1 MEILRNAI
9 QASPTSPTSPAQDP
23 LAQSL
28 SKSGDWTNVIGN
40 WRRGLEPDQTSLK
53 AQVNLG
59 LALK

>member
-9 QASPTSPTSPAQDP
+9 QASPTSPAQDP

-28 SKSGDWTNVIGN
+28 FKSGDWTSVIGN
-40 WRRGLEPDQTSLK
+40 WRRDLEPDQASLK

-59 LALK
+59 LALQ